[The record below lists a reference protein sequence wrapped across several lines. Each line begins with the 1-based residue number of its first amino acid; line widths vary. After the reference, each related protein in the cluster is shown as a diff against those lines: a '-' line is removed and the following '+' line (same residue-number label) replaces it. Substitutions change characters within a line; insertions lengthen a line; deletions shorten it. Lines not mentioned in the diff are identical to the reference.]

1 MAISVKPCEMK
12 NQGIGAVIPVT
23 YQAEGKL
30 QRESG
35 SEIVDSPVSSTP
47 FQARGRLRQ
56 A

>member
-1 MAISVKPCEMK
+1 MAISVKAGEIR

-23 YQAEGKL
+23 YQTESKL

-35 SEIVDSPVSSTP
+35 SETVDSPVSSTP